1 MTIIKKQW
9 FKNNSNTSNNGNVK
23 CKNARFSNDNSD
35 ILINELSLL
44 HELQFT
50 SYCILHELLLTRFLS
65 WWMFWKFDLL
75 RHYKTI
81 KKVIGEVKA
90 TLRSIKPG
98 ISNISLTEFF
108 ISRWLWK
115 YIPKLVLHIEAEQWF
130 TCILIL
136 RQFTSVLSL
145 LTTLLLSYYP

>member
-50 SYCILHELLLTRFLS
+50 SYCILHELLFY
-65 WWMFWKFDLL
+65 KFFVSF
-75 RHYKTI
+75 I
-81 KKVIGEVKA
+81 IN
-90 TLRSIKPG
+90 P
-98 ISNISLTEFF
+98 FF
-108 ISRWLWK
+108 IMMN
-115 YIPKLVLHIEAEQWF
+115 VLEIWFAE
-130 TCILIL
+130 
-136 RQFTSVLSL
+136 
-145 LTTLLLSYYP
+145 TLQNN